1 VIGVRSGDPNDGSGD
16 PATSLSEA
24 LPGLNRLSPHEM
36 ALLWPERLGWPQSI
50 GALVFFRANQRSSA
64 GELAGELSERI
75 WDRMDALPR
84 FGDRLSW
91 PQSWSGA
98 AYWTATQADP
108 MMQIKVVTLP
118 EPGDEISLLAICAEL
133 HSRPIDLARPLWQA
147 WFLDGLADGRVA
159 LLLRI
164 HHVLA
169 DGVGALRSLTSIFD
183 NAGGSPAPGRPTDAT
198 GEVKG
203 WQRTDRW
210 LGLRRA
216 WPALRGVVGD
226 GPAARTSF
234 NRPLG
239 PSRRLGLL
247 RYDLDAVRAVAH
259 RHGATVNDVLLS
271 ALGPG
276 LRAVLVSRGEPVAGV
291 KLRAMVPMAKGPEG
305 HRTLNATAGMVV
317 RIPIDE
323 RDPDERL
330 RQVAAETAV
339 RRAQPLKFAESGIL
353 QSQLLVRFGTRIAAR
368 QRVSNLYVANL
379 PGPATRLF
387 LAGRSVDEVFP
398 LVSLLGNVTLGVAVL
413 SYAGQLGI
421 AVIVD
426 AASWPDLDVL
436 LQGIV
441 VGFAELGCSP

>member
-1 VIGVRSGDPNDGSGD
+1 M
-16 PATSLSEA
+16 
-24 LPGLNRLSPHEM
+24 NRLSPHEM

-50 GALVFFRANQRSSA
+50 GALVLLRADRRSQVSD
-64 GELAGELSERI
+64 LAGELSERI
-75 WDRMDALPR
+75 RDRMDGLPR

-91 PQSWSGA
+91 PLGWSGA
-98 AYWTATQADP
+98 ASWTATQADP
-108 MMQIKVVTLP
+108 MMQIKIVTLP
-118 EPGDEISLLAICAEL
+118 KPGDEFSLLSTSARL

-159 LLLRI
+159 LLLRL

-183 NAGGSPAPGRPTDAT
+183 NAADSPVPGRPTDPT
-198 GEVKG
+198 VDVKT

-216 WPALRGVVGD
+216 WPALRRVLGD
-226 GPAARTSF
+226 GLAPRASF

-247 RYDLDAVRAVAH
+247 RYDLDAVRSVAH
-259 RHGATVNDVLLS
+259 GHGATVNDVLLS
-271 ALGPG
+271 ALGSG
-276 LRAVLVSRGEPVAGV
+276 LGAVLASRGEPVAGV

-317 RIPIDE
+317 RIPVDE

-330 RQVAAETAV
+330 RQVAADTVV
-339 RRAQPLKFAESGIL
+339 RRAQPLQFAESGIL
-353 QSQLLVRFGTRIAAR
+353 QSQLLVRLGTRIAAY

-379 PGPATRLF
+379 PGPQTRLF
-387 LAGRSVDEVFP
+387 LAGTTVDEVFP
-398 LVSLLGNVTLGVAVL
+398 LVSLLGNITLGVAVL
-413 SYAGQLGI
+413 SYAGQLSVAI
-421 AVIVD
+421 VVD
-426 AASWPDLDVL
+426 AESWPDLDVL
-436 LQGIV
+436 RRGIE
-441 VGFAELGCSP
+441 VGFAELGCAP